1 MSLTVLFMGLT
12 VSAYQNDRYS
22 YGISSKESRQYSGA
36 IYASISPVSTTFPR
50 SFDCYVTDKTEF
62 ETLATKIGVFGT
74 LVIDGTSYSNC
85 YISDFGDIYEIVR
98 GSGKYT
104 YHIQFSQAVTDSQSD
119 QVYANEETVHIYTNK
134 YLAAGAPL
142 DYVPI
147 LLRGLAYVNIA
158 VENKGESENL
168 VVELYGAHN
177 LNGDGKYAL
186 FLAVLDN
193 TTAGKSNGGNITGPP
208 NYAFLHFENLDLVHS
223 ASIDFTI
230 SKVATRR

>member
-74 LVIDGTSYSNC
+74 LSIDGISYTNC
-85 YISDFGDIYEIVR
+85 YISDFSDIYEIVR

-119 QVYANEETVHIYTNK
+119 QVYATEETVHIYTDRL
-134 YLAAGAPL
+134 LAAGEEL
-142 DYVPI
+142 DSLPI
-147 LLRGLAYVNIA
+147 LLRGLAYVNIS
-158 VENKGESENL
+158 VENKGISEEL
-168 VVELYGAHN
+168 EIKLYGSYDQV
-177 LNGDGKYAL
+177 GTSKYPM
-186 FLAVLDN
+186 FLSVLDN
-193 TTAGKSNGGNITGPP
+193 TPEGNTSGGTISGPP
-208 NYAFLHFENLDLVHS
+208 NYGFLHVKNADIIHS
-223 ASIDFTI
+223 TTFDFTV
-230 SKVATRR
+230 SKVATR